1 MDAQRSLSLAYLTH
15 KDYDAL
21 ERAIRDAQRI
31 VVWRR
36 GVEYV
41 VVPTELHLRSGREAI
56 EGRRPTGDLLTLYLD
71 EVDTI
76 EVVE

>member
-1 MDAQRSLSLAYLTH
+1 MAYLNH
-15 KDYDAL
+15 RDYDAI
-21 ERAIRDAQRI
+21 EHAIRKGQRV

-41 VVPTELHLRSGREAI
+41 VVPTELHLRGGREAI

-71 EVDTI
+71 EIDTI
-76 EVVE
+76 EVVK

>member
-1 MDAQRSLSLAYLTH
+1 MAYLTH
-15 KDYDAL
+15 RDYDAL
-21 ERAIRDAQRI
+21 ERAIRAGQRI

-41 VVPTELHLRSGREAI
+41 VVPRELRLFGGREAI

-71 EVDTI
+71 EIDTI